1 METMDDF
8 KDELEASFRQ
18 IREGDIITGTV
29 IAVSEEEITLDLKYY
44 AQGIIKVEDFSNDPD
59 FAVLEQI
66 HVGDEIEAT
75 VVKTDDGQG
84 NILLSRKEANDTLAW
99 EKLQQM
105 MEDGTVVKVRI
116 KESVPSGVVTFL
128 EGIRAFIPA
137 SQLALDY
144 VENTEE
150 WIGKEVEAKV
160 ITVDPEKEK
169 LVLSAKQVAKEA
181 AIEERNH
188 KISMIVP
195 GTVMEGTVESLM
207 PYGAFIN
214 LGNGLSGLVHISQ
227 ICERRIKKPSEVLK
241 EGQKVK
247 AKVLNTNDNKISLSM
262 KALEEEMVDTE
273 PAEDL
278 EQYTSKESFGSALF
292 LAIGLIL
299 PFITMQIP
307 AVGKMLCPMHIPVL
321 LCGFIVGWSYGLL
334 VGFITPLLRSVLFG
348 MPMLVPN
355 AVCMAFE
362 LAAYG
367 FVAGILS
374 QKMRKDMKSLYIA
387 LVAAMLVG
395 RVVWGLVSAIVYTLM
410 GAGFTWKL
418 FFMGGFVNAI
428 PGILIQLI
436 LIPLLVNRLY
446 AAGVTGAACEGE
458 R

>member
-18 IREGDIITGTV
+18 IREGDIIKGTV

-44 AQGIIKVEDFSNDPD
+44 AQRIIKVEDFSNDPD

-66 HVGDEIEAT
+66 HAGDEIEAT

-84 NILLSRKEANDTLAW
+84 NILLSRKEANDVLAW

-116 KESVPSGVVTFL
+116 KESVPSGVVAFL
-128 EGIRAFIPA
+128 EGIPA

-169 LVLSAKQVAKEA
+169 LVLSAKRVAKEA

-214 LGNGLSGLVHISQ
+214 LGAHLTDL
-227 ICERRIKKPSEVLK
+227 RKTY
-241 EGQKVK
+241 QK
-247 AKVLNTNDNKISLSM
+247 
-262 KALEEEMVDTE
+262 
-273 PAEDL
+273 
-278 EQYTSKESFGSALF
+278 
-292 LAIGLIL
+292 
-299 PFITMQIP
+299 
-307 AVGKMLCPMHIPVL
+307 AV
-321 LCGFIVGWSYGLL
+321 
-334 VGFITPLLRSVLFG
+334 RSVKRG
-348 MPMLVPN
+348 T
-355 AVCMAFE
+355 E
-362 LAAYG
+362 
-367 FVAGILS
+367 S
-374 QKMRKDMKSLYIA
+374 QSKSIKHKRQQDQSFHEST
-387 LVAAMLVG
+387 G
-395 RVVWGLVSAIVYTLM
+395 RGD
-410 GAGFTWKL
+410 G
-418 FFMGGFVNAI
+418 
-428 PGILIQLI
+428 
-436 LIPLLVNRLY
+436 
-446 AAGVTGAACEGE
+446 
-458 R
+458 